1 MMFNVLLLPLNI
13 AMILI
18 IIEITKII
26 APGKYQKLKV
36 SVVIDVR
43 KHGCKTYKMLM
54 SVTIIDNKLE
64 IEHFFILSFLS
75 MSLFIK

>member
-1 MMFNVLLLPLNI
+1 MMFNVLLPFAI
-13 AMILI
+13 ILI

-26 APGKYQKLKV
+26 AREIPKVKV

-54 SVTIIDNKLE
+54 SVTIIDDKLE

>member
-1 MMFNVLLLPLNI
+1 MMFNVLLPLNI
-13 AMILI
+13 AIILI

-43 KHGCKTYKMLM
+43 KYGCKTYKN
-54 SVTIIDNKLE
+54 TNERDNN
-64 IEHFFILSFLS
+64 
-75 MSLFIK
+75 

>member
-1 MMFNVLLLPLNI
+1 M
-13 AMILI
+13 
-18 IIEITKII
+18 
-26 APGKYQKLKV
+26 
-36 SVVIDVR
+36 VV
-43 KHGCKTYKMLM
+43 KHIKMLM

>member
-1 MMFNVLLLPLNI
+1 MMFNVLLPLNI

-26 APGKYQKLKV
+26 ALEIPKVKV

-43 KHGCKTYKMLM
+43 KHGCKTYKN
-54 SVTIIDNKLE
+54 TNERDNN
-64 IEHFFILSFLS
+64 
-75 MSLFIK
+75 

>member
-1 MMFNVLLLPLNI
+1 MMFNVLLPLNI

-18 IIEITKII
+18 ISEITKII
-26 APGKYQKLKV
+26 APGKYQKLK
-36 SVVIDVR
+36 SVLLQMFVNMVV
-43 KHGCKTYKMLM
+43 KHIKMLM